1 MLIDPSRIRVLGPLA
16 PFASGFAE
24 ELNRQGYTLSSARK
38 QMWLLAHLSQWLV
51 SEGLGVNELRDAR
64 GSCPTEWCRF

>member
-24 ELNRQGYTLSSARK
+24 ELNRQVLHAVFRPQTDVAAGAPKPMAR
-38 QMWLLAHLSQWLV
+38 V
-51 SEGLGVNELRDAR
+51 
-64 GSCPTEWCRF
+64 